1 MPIGAITM
9 ILTNVGLHIYNNWC
23 GSRQNKQLQQKREE
37 FERAAKDRN
46 TQRMWQLMRE
56 GQELTRQLEEE
67 KHQQRL
73 EELKND
79 IGSLLQKLAY
89 AATINNWPLNVLP
102 IVMKNQALGNLLA
115 NQEESIAL
123 HCIFTPSNS
132 YDFNRTVFPRVEE
145 ALETYC
151 NQYWSVMSEHP
162 ILFYSGAWKS
172 QQAPTEVQ
180 IDSMRTALSNLPT
193 LVITP
198 FFRPNDGKLVFHVRI
213 WGVGASSSDEFSI
226 PEIEPTDFQ
235 RNYQT
240 GGDYVNDTELMDELI
255 EDLVPYLQC
264 FIGYMADT
272 YFWSSLGKAPH
283 LPLLVT
289 NGTINTDGMKYLVDD
304 TKVYYDN
311 LLEEGQE
318 KFKEQPFAENHLRN
332 LIAGCS
338 YVWDEE
344 TVNKKNVEIV
354 LNTVYSLTRKQFDNL
369 RELTQRDSLKTIDIN
384 VLNIIIDLLRRF
396 GFVKE
401 AERIEV
407 EKSEISESVTVKA
420 REEGKKSN
428 YTQECQTL
436 ESTDIIYLKEL
447 ANLNDAYALFRLGE
461 LYEYSIVGEY
471 DLDKAKVYY
480 ERSIKENCCLAII
493 KSEIDRYKKDKN
505 YNKEQIEEQIE
516 ELQLLFEN
524 NNCQSILYSVE
535 LSHLGIYDLLEKDEL
550 LAMLDIVENSNHPYV
565 YYLGANIILDCY
577 GDKYPSKISDLLKKS
592 ANLGYV
598 SAQLLLADM
607 YKEGTLVPKSSEKCI
622 KYNKLAAA
630 QGSAEAFTNLGICIL
645 EGFGMKKSKEKAI
658 EMFEMAA
665 ELGDKD
671 AQLFLN
677 R

>member
-9 ILTNVGLHIYNNWC
+9 ILTNVGLQIYNNWC

-37 FERAAKDRN
+37 FERAAKERN

-73 EELKND
+73 EELKSD

-89 AATINNWPLNVLP
+89 AATVNNWPLNVLP

-132 YDFNRTVFPRVEE
+132 LEFNRTVFPRIEE

-151 NQYWSVMSEHP
+151 NQHWNVMSDHP

-180 IDSMRTALSNLPT
+180 IDSMRTALCNLPT

-240 GGDYVNDTELMDELI
+240 GDDYVNDTELMDELI

-304 TKVYYDN
+304 SREYYNKLYSDAKADDSFLIDNTLLSLSEGVLYFENLPDSTKLLHQLFLERCNVRSSQSFQTIEAAVDN
-311 LLEEGQE
+311 TIWFLGDLA
-318 KFKEQPFAENHLRN
+318 FLRN
-332 LIAGCS
+332 
-338 YVWDEE
+338 
-344 TVNKKNVEIV
+344 V
-354 LNTVYSLTRKQFDNL
+354 LRISDGLGDTACFQSLYAL
-369 RELTQRDSLKTIDIN
+369 VDSLKEIDYDYQ
-384 VLNIIIDLLRRF
+384 VLDS
-396 GFVKE
+396 KD
-401 AERIEV
+401 
-407 EKSEISESVTVKA
+407 IS
-420 REEGKKSN
+420 
-428 YTQECQTL
+428 TL
-436 ESTDIIYLKEL
+436 ESK
-447 ANLNDAYALFRLGE
+447 ANQGNVVAAYRLGE
-461 LYEYSIVGEY
+461 IYEYAMGVKTDEEKSKQY
-471 DLDKAKVYY
+471 YQQALDKGFFLAK
-480 ERSIKENCCLAII
+480 IKLGL
-493 KSEIDRYKKDKN
+493 KKINSLSKRN
-505 YNKEQIEEQIE
+505 LVILRQEKVIQIEV
-516 ELQLLFEN
+516 
-524 NNCQSILYSVE
+524 LYS
-535 LSHLGIYDLLEKDEL
+535 DMLLQSENVTKETVDEL
-550 LAMLDIVENSNHPYV
+550 YKLISSNYLATGRI
-565 YYLGANIILDCY
+565 
-577 GDKYPSKISDLLKKS
+577 
-592 ANLGYV
+592 
-598 SAQLLLADM
+598 
-607 YKEGTLVPKSSEKCI
+607 YKHSGLI
-622 KYNKLAAA
+622 
-630 QGSAEAFTNLGICIL
+630 TNLALLMHHVGYPPKVFVPML
-645 EGFGMKKSKEKAI
+645 
-658 EMFEMAA
+658 EMAGRMGYSKA
-665 ELGDKD
+665 KNVLK
-671 AQLFLN
+671 QII
-677 R
+677 

>member
-9 ILTNVGLHIYNNWC
+9 ILANVGLQIYNNWC

-37 FERAAKDRN
+37 FERTARERN

-79 IGSLLQKLAY
+79 IGSLLQKLTY

-132 YDFNRTVFPRVEE
+132 LEFNRTVFPRIEE
-145 ALETYC
+145 ALEAYC
-151 NQYWSVMSEHP
+151 NQHWSVMSDHP

-172 QQAPTEVQ
+172 QQSPTEVQ

-193 LVITP
+193 LLITP

-213 WGVGASSSDEFSI
+213 WGVGASSCDEFSI

-235 RNYQT
+235 RNYKT
-240 GGDYVNDTELMDELI
+240 GDDYVNDTELMDELI

-264 FIGYMADT
+264 LIGYMADT

-283 LPLLVT
+283 LPLLLT

-304 TKVYYDN
+304 TREYYDN
-311 LLEEGQE
+311 LLEEGQ
-318 KFKEQPFAENHLRN
+318 KKSKEQPFAENHLQN

-338 YVWDEE
+338 CIWDEE

-354 LNTVYSLTRKQFDNL
+354 LNAVCSLTRKQYDSL
-369 RELTQRDSLKTIDIN
+369 RELTQRESLNTIDIN

-401 AERIEV
+401 AEWIEV
-407 EKSEISESVTVKA
+407 EKSESVTVKA
-420 REEGKKSN
+420 REEEKKSN

-471 DLDKAKVYY
+471 DLNKAKVYY
-480 ERSIKENCCLAII
+480 EKSIKGNCCLAII
-493 KSEIDRYKKDKN
+493 KNEIDRYKKDKH

-516 ELQLLFEN
+516 ELQLLFSN

-550 LAMLDIVENSNHPYV
+550 LAILDIVEDSNHPYA
-565 YYLGANIILDCY
+565 YYLGANIIIDCY
-577 GDKYPSKISDLLKKS
+577 GNKYPSKIIDLLKKS

-598 SAQLLLADM
+598 SAQLLLADI
-607 YKEGTLVPKSSEKCI
+607 YKGGNVCI
-622 KYNKLAAA
+622 QIIRK
-630 QGSAEAFTNLGICIL
+630 
-645 EGFGMKKSKEKAI
+645 MH
-658 EMFEMAA
+658 
-665 ELGDKD
+665 
-671 AQLFLN
+671 
-677 R
+677 